1 MKMKNIAKFK
11 ITVIIQE
18 DLEVLLIICDR
29 RQKDKTITQWRN
41 KKKKLKDKTK
51 AKLHPVSTLVKL
63 AYGCCC
69 T

>member
-1 MKMKNIAKFK
+1 MKMENIAKFK

-29 RQKDKTITQWRN
+29 RK
-41 KKKKLKDKTK
+41 KTK
-51 AKLHPVSTLVKL
+51 LLHNEETKRKNWKYKTETKLHPISTLVKL
-63 AYGCCC
+63 AYGGCC

>member
-1 MKMKNIAKFK
+1 MKMKNIAKFR

-41 KKKKLKDKTK
+41 KKKKIK
-51 AKLHPVSTLVKL
+51 V
-63 AYGCCC
+63 
-69 T
+69 

>member
-51 AKLHPVSTLVKL
+51 TKLHPVSTLVKL